1 MTDKSFRYDYY
12 PKDAYID
19 FMQLPAEHVGVLIQ
33 ICNLIYLNHGPIE
46 NNGKYISQSIYDMGT
61 AKCNNVIK
69 KLLNSGHI
77 YLTNAGKISKSMC
90 EKQLKIVKDRRKP
103 SKITPETTPKLP
115 PKLPQNSAKTQTTNE
130 QNQTD
135 SDLLVNSH
143 KSSVFKKEKSIKKE
157 ALIIPDFIEGNVW
170 EDFVTHRGGSKFTNL
185 MATRVINQL
194 IKWHDDGYDANEI
207 LNNSIMNG
215 YKGIFK
221 PNKQKGTGNG
231 NGHGKPTYHERVK
244 AAGDRGVEQYMADW
258 EARNPCPDDTT
269 AITDQSEL

>member
-1 MTDKSFRYDYY
+1 MSDKTFRYDYY

-33 ICNLIYLNHGPIE
+33 ICNLIYLNQGPIE

-77 YLTNAGKISKSMC
+77 YLTDAGKISKSMC

-115 PKLPQNSAKTQTTNE
+115 PKLPQNSSKTQTRNE
-130 QNQTD
+130 QNQSD

-143 KSSVFKKEKSIKKE
+143 QSSVIKKEKSNKKE
-157 ALIIPDFIEGNVW
+157 PLIIPDFIDVNVW
-170 EDFVTHRGGSKFTNL
+170 TDFVTHRGGSKFTKL
-185 MATRVINQL
+185 MATRIINQL
-194 IKWHDDGYDANEI
+194 TTWHGEGYDANEI
-207 LNNSIMNG
+207 LNNTIMNG

-221 PNKQKGTGNG
+221 PKENG
-231 NGHGKPTYHERVK
+231 NGTGTSPQARQV
-244 AAGDRGVEQYMADW
+244 AGFMRT
-258 EARNPCPDDTT
+258 NT
-269 AITDQSEL
+269 